1 MTEQEKNQQTT
12 EGVEKFQELLK
23 KDEMEV
29 PQVGDI
35 VKGTVI
41 SASRNEVRVDINGV
55 MVGVVRGPQMF
66 EESDEYSDLSP
77 GDEVEATVVEEDNED
92 GEVELSFRDAG
103 ERKAWE
109 ELTEAYNNKSN
120 ITVRITE
127 ANKGGLMAKYAHI
140 DGFLPVSQLAP
151 ENYPRVSGGDK
162 GKILEKLR
170 SYVGKD
176 FEVKVINL
184 NSEDGSVIFSEKEVW
199 SEKQKHIIEQYQVGT
214 VVEGTVTAVTNFGVF
229 ISFGENNKMEGLIHI
244 SELDWKRIDDPSE
257 VYQVGDTVKA
267 EIIALEDA
275 KIFLSAKKL
284 KKNPWENVHEKY
296 QTGDKVNGKVLKVNP
311 FGLFVQLDEDI
322 HGLAHVSQ
330 LGLDRGQKIDE
341 QFEAEETYKFEITSL
356 VPEEHRLGLRY
367 VTPKDTE
374 EQASTEEKTEEQEE
388 QGSTESAE
396 ETEVQDSSEEKS
408 SDETAEGDEGSGST
422 KKSGSKTTSKKD
434 STTTSSSKS
443 TSKSSG
449 TSKSSTAK
457 KSTTSSKSSTAGS
470 TAKKSTTSFKSS
482 TKGSGTKKS
491 SSTSTTKKSASS
503 SIE

>member
-1 MTEQEKNQQTT
+1 MTEQEQNQQTM
-12 EGVEKFQELLK
+12 EGNQQEFAELLK
-23 KDEMEV
+23 QDEMEV
-29 PQVGDI
+29 PQTGDI
-35 VKGTVI
+35 VRGKVI

-66 EESDEYSDLSP
+66 EESDEYANLKPD
-77 GDEVEATVVEEDNED
+77 DEVEATVVEEDNED

-109 ELTEAYNNKSN
+109 ELTDAHENKKN

-170 SYVGKD
+170 SYVGTD
-176 FEVKVINL
+176 FEVKIINL

-199 SEKQKHIIEQYQVGT
+199 SEKQKHIIDQYQVGT
-214 VVEGTVTAVTNFGVF
+214 VVEGTVTAVTSFGVF
-229 ISFGENNKMEGLIHI
+229 ISFGENDKMEGLIHI
-244 SELDWKRIDDPSE
+244 SELDWKRIDNPSE

-284 KKNPWENVHEKY
+284 KKNPWEEVGKKY
-296 QTGDKVNGKVLKVNP
+296 QIGDKVKGKVLKVNP

-330 LGLDRGQKIDE
+330 LGLERGKKIEE
-341 QFEAEETYKFEITSL
+341 QFEAEKEYVFEITSL

-367 VTPKDTE
+367 VGEDGSEPVKESKQE
-374 EQASTEEKTEEQEE
+374 EAQQEEEEKGEE
-388 QGSTESAE
+388 QGEEEAE
-396 ETEVQDSSEEKS
+396 QEK
-408 SDETAEGDEGSGST
+408 DET
-422 KKSGSKTTSKKD
+422 K
-434 STTTSSSKS
+434 STT
-443 TSKSSG
+443 G
-449 TSKSSTAK
+449 TKASAKKSTAK
-457 KSTTSSKSSTAGS
+457 KTSSAKSGTAAKSSTSKASTSKKSTSATKS
-470 TAKKSTTSFKSS
+470 TAKKTSSAS
-482 TKGSGTKKS
+482 TKKDKS
-491 SSTSTTKKSASS
+491 
-503 SIE
+503 E

>member
-1 MTEQEKNQQTT
+1 MSEQEQNKQTMEGDQQ
-12 EGVEKFQELLK
+12 KFAELLR

-29 PQVGDI
+29 PQTGDI
-35 VKGTVI
+35 VQGKVV
-41 SASRNEVRVDINGV
+41 SASRTEVRVDINGV

-66 EESDEYSDLSP
+66 EESDEYANLKP
-77 GDEVEATVVEEDNED
+77 GDEVEATVVEEDNEE

-109 ELTEAYNNKSN
+109 ELTDAYNNNKN
-120 ITVRITE
+120 LTVRITE

-170 SYVGKD
+170 SYVGTD

-199 SEKQKHIIEQYQVGT
+199 SEKQKHIIDQYQVGT

-257 VYQVGDTVKA
+257 VYQVGDEVKA

-284 KKNPWENVHEKY
+284 KKNPWEDVHKKY
-296 QTGDKVNGKVLKVNP
+296 QIGDKATGKVLKVNP

-330 LGLDRGQKIDE
+330 LGLERGQKIDE
-341 QFEAEETYKFEITSL
+341 QFEADREYVFEITSL

-367 VTPKDTE
+367 VGEGDSGATKESKQEQERQKE
-374 EQASTEEKTEEQEE
+374 EQPQQEEAGEAEEKEDKAKSAS
-388 QGSTESAE
+388 STKTSTQKTSAKK
-396 ETEVQDSSEEKS
+396 TSSQSGTTTKS
-408 SDETAEGDEGSGST
+408 SSSKTSTSKKSSGST
-422 KKSGSKTTSKKD
+422 K
-434 STTTSSSKS
+434 
-443 TSKSSG
+443 
-449 TSKSSTAK
+449 STAK
-457 KSTTSSKSSTAGS
+457 KSTST
-470 TAKKSTTSFKSS
+470 TAKKTKS
-482 TKGSGTKKS
+482 
-491 SSTSTTKKSASS
+491 
-503 SIE
+503 E